1 MELKQNLLG
10 NYKENKRIETNNET
24 KNFLIGRDNEIFKL
38 YQQGEI
44 LQGYKVISKLP
55 KTIETEYGDIP
66 LKRRLYVKYDEEKK
80 ENINRYPL
88 DEELGLKKYERI
100 EKNLKDKYMSFMG
113 DGKRY
118 KDILHT
124 TENANISERTISN
137 IFKNADLEETDYIS
151 NKNNNKIK
159 IPNNIL
165 YIQIDGAF
173 EPMRENKK
181 RVENKIFA
189 STMHVGIDKKKSTK
203 TRIKMKN
210 KKGVFQMMNKNH
222 KNKNDKS
229 NIDNFIDKIFK
240 SMDTYDI
247 NKDTK
252 ILILSDGEKQI
263 KKIYI
268 AIKEKYKNNT
278 ISYSLD
284 KFHLVKRFKELF
296 PNRKKNQIHRLKY
309 KLSKIY
315 FFTGNY
321 EALLDF
327 LMCHLSYIV
336 GNKKKF
342 LLETI
347 ELIKNNKEGIENQ
360 TLEYNIGCHM
370 EGDISHYIK
379 AVKGR
384 GAKIYCKETFINMLI
399 ASMLR
404 LNSKTNEEKIDKT
417 RKNKEKIEFN
427 IFNLNQSKKQFL
439 SL

>member
-1 MELKQNLLG
+1 MELKQNLLED
-10 NYKENKRIETNNET
+10 YKKDKIIETNNET

-55 KTIETEYGDIP
+55 KTIKTEYGDIP

-189 STMHVGIDKKKSTK
+189 STMHVGIDKEKSTK

-278 ISYSLD
+278 VSYSLD

-327 LMCHLSYIV
+327 LMCHLSYIA
-336 GNKKKF
+336 GNKKKI

-427 IFNLNQSKKQFL
+427 IFNLNQFKKQFL

>member
-1 MELKQNLLG
+1 M
-10 NYKENKRIETNNET
+10 
-24 KNFLIGRDNEIFKL
+24 
-38 YQQGEI
+38 
-44 LQGYKVISKLP
+44 
-55 KTIETEYGDIP
+55 
-66 LKRRLYVKYDEEKK
+66 KRRRYVKYDEEKN
-80 ENINRYPL
+80 EYINRYPL
-88 DEELGLKKYERI
+88 DEELGLKKYQRNEQ
-100 EKNLKDKYMSFMG
+100 NLINKITSFLG

-118 KDILHT
+118 KDILDT
-124 TENANISERTISN
+124 VENANLSERTISN

-159 IPNNIL
+159 IPNNVL

-173 EPMRENKK
+173 EPMWENKK
-181 RVENKIFA
+181 RVENKIFL
-189 STMHVGIDKKKSTK
+189 STMHVGVDEEKSTK
-203 TRIKMKN
+203 NRKKMKK

-247 NKDTK
+247 NEDTK

-268 AIKEKYKNNT
+268 AIKAKNKKNT
-278 ISYSLD
+278 VSYSLD

-321 EALLDF
+321 EVLLDF
-327 LMCHLSYIV
+327 LMCHLPYVID
-336 GNKKKF
+336 NKKKI

-360 TLEYNIGCHM
+360 ALEYNIGCHM

-417 RKNKEKIEFN
+417 NKNKEKIEFN